1 MVEDTLNDAVQE
13 DEAREDT
20 LLEFPCDFPI
30 KAFGPAISEFPEL
43 VMEMVRCH
51 APDTPDEALVCKTSS
66 GGRYFSVTV
75 NVRATSRAQLD
86 EIYRML
92 TASELVT
99 MAL

>member
-1 MVEDTLNDAVQE
+1 MMEE
-13 DEAREDT
+13 ET

-43 VMEMVRCH
+43 VLEMVRCH
-51 APDTPDEALVCKTSS
+51 APDTPDDAVTCKTSRE
-66 GGRYFSVTV
+66 GRYYSVTV
-75 NVRATSRAQLD
+75 VVRATSREQLD
-86 EIYRML
+86 EIYRLL